1 MFKIY
6 LDKNSPRI
14 VINFFGIK
22 LKESWD
28 AYFVKIC
35 HNIDGDSIEQRM
47 E

>member
-1 MFKIY
+1 MKW
-6 LDKNSPRI
+6 P
-14 VINFFGIK
+14 FFGIK

-35 HNIDGDSIEQRM
+35 HNIDGDSIEQCM